1 MASTASEKERLLDD
15 ACAVIEEMGG
25 VGALLDDLTEFQD
38 LAARMKK
45 EYPCLIAKYPDRW
58 VAVGG
63 DGVRAVADSR
73 DGVLNAIKSRGLCS
87 DDVVIEFLDTNP
99 PVLIV

>member
-1 MASTASEKERLLDD
+1 MASTTSEKEQLLDD
-15 ACAVIEEMGG
+15 ACAAIEEMGG
-25 VGALLDDLTEFQD
+25 VGALLDDLTEFHD

-45 EYPCLIAKYPDRW
+45 EYPCLIAKYPDKW
-58 VAVGG
+58 VAMGR
-63 DGVRAVADSR
+63 DGVQAVADSR

-87 DDVVIEFLDTNP
+87 DDFVIEFLETNP